1 MIVSILALI
10 ILYTIL
16 LMVGAVL
23 NITALCYFPQSF
35 LGHYIVRVMS
45 SPSKNVIDKLIR
57 LRPLQELL

>member
-1 MIVSILALI
+1 
-10 ILYTIL
+10 
-16 LMVGAVL
+16 MVGAVL